1 MSTQNQQTNTFD
13 LLQTYD
19 PELVA
24 ALQTFPGS
32 AFLDLIDW
40 HDLPTTREKAR
51 QVLEKALAGVP
62 NSAHVS
68 KEDRRVPGPE
78 DAPEVPV
85 RIYRPVE
92 STGTL
97 PGLVWFH
104 GGGLVMGNIEQ
115 DDLILQ
121 SLVEE
126 INCVIVSVEYR
137 LAPEHPYPAP
147 VEDCYAALKWT
158 ADHAAELRIDPAR
171 IAVGGSSSGGS
182 LAASVALLARDRGQV
197 AVAFQLLI
205 YPMIDDRDKTPSS
218 ETFADAPIWSRQDN
232 QQAWRAYLGNEA
244 GGANVSP
251 YAAPSRVTDLAGL
264 PPAYVTAGSQEIFL
278 DEDVEYALRLAR
290 TGIPVEL
297 HVYPRA
303 YHEWFR
309 LAPTAAVS
317 QQFFADL
324 SQALKRVLHPAFSAN

>member
-1 MSTQNQQTNTFD
+1 MSTRNQQKNTID
-13 LLQTYD
+13 LLQSYD

-32 AFLDLIDW
+32 VFLDLIDW
-40 HDLPTTREKAR
+40 HDLPATREKAR
-51 QVLEKALAGVP
+51 QVLEEALAGIP
-62 NSAHVS
+62 DSARVE
-68 KEDRRVPGPE
+68 KFDQLVPGPE
-78 DAPEVPV
+78 GAPEVPV
-85 RIYRPVE
+85 RIYRPIE

-121 SLVEE
+121 ILVEE
-126 INCVIVSVEYR
+126 VNCVIVSVEYR
-137 LAPEHPYPAP
+137 LAPEHPFPAP

-158 ADHAAELRIDPAR
+158 ADHSAELRIDPAR
-171 IAVGGSSSGGS
+171 IAVGGSSSGAG

-197 AVAFQLLI
+197 PVAFQVLI
-205 YPMIDDRDKTPSS
+205 YPMLDDRNRTPSS
-218 ETFADAPIWSRQDN
+218 ETFANAPIWSQQDN
-232 QQAWRAYLGNEA
+232 QQAWRAYLGNKA
-244 GGANVSP
+244 GSTDVLP
-251 YAAPSRVTDLAGL
+251 YAAPSRALDLSGL
-264 PPAYVTAGSQEIFL
+264 PPAYITVGSQEIFL
-278 DEDVEYALRLAR
+278 DEDVEYGLRLAQ

-297 HVYPRA
+297 HIYPRA

-309 LAPTAAVS
+309 LAPTAAIS

-324 SQALKRVLHPAFSAN
+324 YQALKRALHPVSSHN

>member
-1 MSTQNQQTNTFD
+1 MD
-13 LLQTYD
+13 LLQRYD

-40 HDLPTTREKAR
+40 HDLPATREKTR
-51 QVLEKALAGVP
+51 QVLEKALAGISD
-62 NSAHVS
+62 SARVS

-78 DAPEVPV
+78 GAPEVLV

-92 STGTL
+92 STGKL

-104 GGGLVMGNIEQ
+104 GGGLIMGNIEQ
-115 DDLILQ
+115 DDLLLQ
-121 SLVEE
+121 RLVEE
-126 INCVIVSVEYR
+126 IGCAIVSVEYR
-137 LAPEHPYPAP
+137 LAPEHPFPAP

-158 ADHAAELRIDPAR
+158 ADHSAELGIDLAR
-171 IAVGGSSSGGS
+171 IAVGGPSSGGG

-197 AVAFQLLI
+197 AVVFQLLI
-205 YPMIDDRDKTPSS
+205 YPMIDDRNGTPSS
-218 ETFADAPIWSRQDN
+218 ETFASAPIWSRLDN
-232 QQAWRAYLGNEA
+232 QQAWRAYLGHEA
-244 GGANVSP
+244 GGTPISP
-251 YAAPSRVTDLAGL
+251 YAAPFRATDLTGL
-264 PPAYVTAGSQEIFL
+264 PPAYITAGSQEIFL
-278 DEDVEYALRLAR
+278 DEDVEYGLRLAR

-297 HVYPRA
+297 HIYPRA

-309 LAPTAAVS
+309 LSPTAAVS

-324 SQALKRVLHPAFSAN
+324 YQALKRALHPASSTS

>member
-1 MSTQNQQTNTFD
+1 MSTHNQQKSTFD

-40 HDLPTTREKAR
+40 HDLPATREKAR

-62 NSAHVS
+62 NSERVEMS
-68 KEDRRVPGPE
+68 DQRVPGPE

-85 RIYRPVE
+85 RIYRPIE
-92 STGTL
+92 RTGTL
-97 PGLVWFH
+97 PSLIWFH
-104 GGGLVMGNIEQ
+104 GGGLVMGNREQ

-126 INCVIVSVEYR
+126 TNCVIVSVEYR

-171 IAVGGSSSGGS
+171 IAVGGSSSGGG

-197 AVAFQLLI
+197 ALAF
-205 YPMIDDRDKTPSS
+205 
-218 ETFADAPIWSRQDN
+218 
-232 QQAWRAYLGNEA
+232 
-244 GGANVSP
+244 
-251 YAAPSRVTDLAGL
+251 
-264 PPAYVTAGSQEIFL
+264 
-278 DEDVEYALRLAR
+278 
-290 TGIPVEL
+290 
-297 HVYPRA
+297 
-303 YHEWFR
+303 
-309 LAPTAAVS
+309 
-317 QQFFADL
+317 
-324 SQALKRVLHPAFSAN
+324 